1 MAAERRGKIK
11 PRFNAKQMAFMRSY
25 VVNQNATQAAIE
37 AGYSKKTAYSQGQRL
52 LKKVEVKSMI
62 DSVIAKVAERQQVRA
77 EEVIAHTKYIGLSNM
92 FDYILYD
99 DDGHPYF
106 DLKKIEKR
114 DFMVGA
120 AVSST
125 KIRRYE
131 TTSENGDITVTTE
144 TEVKLHDKKSAL
156 KMLGEAT
163 GAFTKLSP
171 GISEAPKVEM
181 HLHTHI
187 PGSPG
192 SKIRRPDPMLTDETM
207 NSSAYPNAGS

>member
-1 MAAERRGKIK
+1 MWTRHSDVSRIGS
-11 PRFNAKQMAFMRSY
+11 RFALK
-25 VVNQNATQAAIE
+25 
-37 AGYSKKTAYSQGQRL
+37 RL
-52 LKKVEVKSMI
+52 SRTP
-62 DSVIAKVAERQQVRA
+62 S
-77 EEVIAHTKYIGLSNM
+77 TFGLSNM
-92 FDYILYD
+92 FDYIFYD

-114 DFMVGA
+114 DFMLGA

-125 KIRRYE
+125 KVRRYE

-144 TEVKLHDKKSAL
+144 TEVKLHDKKAAL
-156 KMLGEAT
+156 KMLGDAT
-163 GAFTKLSP
+163 GAFETLSP

-192 SKIRRPDPMLTDETM
+192 CKIRRPDPMLTDETLGGG
-207 NSSAYPNAGS
+207 A

>member
-1 MAAERRGKIK
+1 MTKVDLKALVDKALRRI
-11 PRFNAKQMAFMRSY
+11 
-25 VVNQNATQAAIE
+25 
-37 AGYSKKTAYSQGQRL
+37 
-52 LKKVEVKSMI
+52 
-62 DSVIAKVAERQQVRA
+62 AERQQVRA

-99 DDGHPYF
+99 DAGHPYF
-106 DLKKIEKR
+106 DLQKIEKR

-131 TTSENGDITVTTE
+131 KTSENGDITVTTE

-192 SKIRRPDPMLTDETM
+192 CKIRRPDPMLTDETLGGG
-207 NSSAYPNAGS
+207 A